1 MVVHGRLIIHA
12 QFSRQGPFFTLRDN
26 TIRQFITTTYSPG
39 NATEVQNCQVKF
51 DGERDGECA
60 SDFQSYLQ
68 GTKERTPQGG
78 KSKAVP
84 AVQRTALEILDVAKR
99 NWIGQIDDMFSDSEV
114 IDKHIMTIVTQRK
127 RLEEIMDAANYLQAK
142 RVSDCRIY
150 TWDKIRDTIS
160 DSATFGYPTMMS
172 RDDSLSILKWLFR
185 RNFPDYVDKILSLKP
200 WFDMK
205 NKKNTILML
214 GPPSCG
220 KSWFGTALSKL
231 GCYIGTILNYSKG
244 SSFCFGNTT
253 NCRIIVHDEC
263 QWPLVTEYTEVLKML
278 YGGQST
284 PVDVKYK
291 NKQTG
296 GNCPVVAMANCH
308 PCKDPKL
315 IAPMQTRC
323 DEWQFIH
330 SMDELKF
337 QTDIPHVY
345 GPCHPLAIFD
355 LYDYIE
361 SNEYMDSE

>member
-1 MVVHGRLIIHA
+1 MVVHGRLIIHV
-12 QFSRQGPFFTLRDN
+12 QLSRQGPVFSLRNN
-26 TIRQFITTTYSPG
+26 TIRQFIATAQCQGGTTE
-39 NATEVQNCQVKF
+39 AQNCQ
-51 DGERDGECA
+51 DQLDAERDGASA
-60 SDFQSYLQ
+60 SDFETYLQ
-68 GTKERTPQGG
+68 GPQKGSAPRRE
-78 KSKAVP
+78 KKLP

-114 IDKHIMTIVTQRK
+114 IDKHIMTIVANRK
-127 RLEEIMDAANYLQAK
+127 RLEDIMDAANYLQAK

-150 TWDKIRDTIS
+150 TWDKIRNTIS
-160 DSATFGYPTMMS
+160 DSATFGYPVMMS
-172 RDDSLSILKWLFR
+172 RDDSLAILKWLFR
-185 RNFPDYVDKILSLKP
+185 RNFPDYTDKILSLKP

-205 NKKNTILML
+205 SKKNTILML

-253 NCRIIVHDEC
+253 NCRVIVHDEC

-323 DEWQFIH
+323 DEWHFIY

-337 QTDIPHVY
+337 QTDVPHVT